1 MGGRVTGRET
11 GEKASGFQTPNLN
24 PTTYS
29 DVTKATGFCKR
40 GREGRISICRGRLR
54 TALNPFDNSLDT
66 KVRGELWWEGGR
78 GGSNPGIS
86 QLIRRNLKTSP
97 RATV

>member
-1 MGGRVTGRET
+1 MQGSAANG
-11 GEKASGFQTPNLN
+11 
-24 PTTYS
+24 
-29 DVTKATGFCKR
+29 
-40 GREGRISICRGRLR
+40 
-54 TALNPFDNSLDT
+54 LNPFDNSLDT

-97 RATV
+97 GATV